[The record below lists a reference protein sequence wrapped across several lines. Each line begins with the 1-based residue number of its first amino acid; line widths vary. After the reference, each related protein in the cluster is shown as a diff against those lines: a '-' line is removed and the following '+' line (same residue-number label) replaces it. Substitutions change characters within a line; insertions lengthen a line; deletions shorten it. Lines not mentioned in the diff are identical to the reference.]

1 MKDESK
7 EGRNKEGKE
16 GRTKEIR
23 EIMFYKKAKTMVVG

>member
-23 EIMFYKKAKTMVVG
+23 ERMFYKKAKTMVVG